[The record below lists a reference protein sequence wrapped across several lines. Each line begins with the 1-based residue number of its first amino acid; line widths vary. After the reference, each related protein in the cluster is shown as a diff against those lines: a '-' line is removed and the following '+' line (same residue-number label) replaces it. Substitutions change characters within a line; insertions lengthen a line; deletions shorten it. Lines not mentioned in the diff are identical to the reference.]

1 MHESKEVDWDPKQDS
16 DTATGEFPSGRESGK
31 PAGRP
36 SDTDG
41 WQQYRK
47 WISKA
52 PAPRGRR
59 RNVDP
64 AIYTWHGYRT
74 WSEQVKR
81 DWSDT

>member
-1 MHESKEVDWDPKQDS
+1 MHESKEIDWGPDYDS
-16 DTATGEFPSGRESGK
+16 DSATGEFSTNRESGVQPGQPVDK
-31 PAGRP
+31 
-36 SDTDG
+36 DG

-64 AIYTWHGYRT
+64 AIYTWQGYRT
-74 WSEQVKR
+74 WSEQIR
-81 DWSDT
+81 RTWSDS